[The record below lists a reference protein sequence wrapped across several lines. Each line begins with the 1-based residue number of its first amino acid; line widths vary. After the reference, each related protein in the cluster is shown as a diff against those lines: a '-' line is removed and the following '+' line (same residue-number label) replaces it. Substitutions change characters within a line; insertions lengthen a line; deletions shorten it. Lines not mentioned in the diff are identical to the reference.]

1 MQGGQGME
9 PQWDDMRV
17 FLAVA
22 REESLS
28 GAGRVLKL
36 DPATVGRRIAR
47 LELALATPLFVKS
60 PQGYA
65 LGAAGDRILAHAEAA
80 EQAMRA
86 GAEALSGPSESLS
99 GQIRIGAPDGCA
111 NYLLPQ
117 VCARIAEANRDLDIQ
132 IVALPRVVNLSRRE
146 ADMAITVS
154 APTAGQ
160 LLVQKIT
167 DYHLHLV
174 ASRRY
179 LRDHP
184 PLETPEDLRGRRLIG
199 YIPDMIFDAELDY
212 LNDLGID
219 RVPLASNSVPVQLKL
234 VLHGAGLCVAHD
246 FCLPAHRP
254 LRKVLED
261 TISLTRSFYL
271 VRHQGDQRSERLNR
285 FAQSLCEG
293 LRDEVAQLESL
304 T

>member
-1 MQGGQGME
+1 ME
-9 PQWDDMRV
+9 PHWDDMRV

-47 LELALATPLFVKS
+47 LEAAMEVPLFVKS

-65 LGAAGDRILAHAEAA
+65 LTAAGERLLAFG
-80 EQAMRA
+80 EQAELAMRSA
-86 GAEALSGPSESLS
+86 TEALSGPGESLS

-117 VCARIAEANRDLDIQ
+117 VCARISADNPELDIQ

-154 APTAGQ
+154 APSAGQ

-179 LRDHP
+179 LRQNGA
-184 PLETPEDLRGRRLIG
+184 PESVSDLRGRRMVG

-212 LNDLGID
+212 LGQLGVD

-234 VLHGAGLCVAHD
+234 VGQGAGLCVAHD
-246 FCLPAHRP
+246 FALPAHRS
-254 LRKVLED
+254 LRKVLTD
-261 TISLTRSFYL
+261 QISLTRSFFL
-271 VRHQGDQRSERLNR
+271 VRHQGDQRSDRLNR
-285 FAQSLCEG
+285 FSEALCEG
-293 LRDEVAQLESL
+293 LREEVERLEGL